1 MELIPLDDAAM
12 LRLASRWLAEGQ
24 DSAWLDLGGSEQGLS
39 AGSLRRMIDD
49 EAHIVRAF
57 TSDKEGLPIGLVA
70 LSSVNPDFRTAV
82 LWAFLADRDHEQG
95 GYLRRA
101 ASAMLTLGFV
111 EHGLECI
118 NAWTLEDNQG
128 SLRVLQE
135 LNFRPIG
142 RERRAQSRDGR
153 DFDKLL
159 FEIMAAE
166 HRSDDARD
174 ARTAG

>member
-1 MELIPLDDAAM
+1 MELIPLDDEGT
-12 LRLASRWLAEGQ
+12 LRLVSRWLADGE
-24 DSAWLDLGGSEQGLS
+24 DHPWLHLGGSEQRLS
-39 AGSLRRMIDD
+39 AGNMRRMIDD
-49 EAHIVRAF
+49 EAHIVRVF
-57 TSDKEGLPIGLVA
+57 TSDEAGVPIGLVA

-82 LWAFLADRDHEQG
+82 LWAFLADRGHEPG
-95 GYLRRA
+95 SYLRRA
-101 ASAMLTLGFV
+101 ASAMLTLGFS

-118 NAWTLEDNQG
+118 NAWTLEGNQD

-142 RERRAQSRDGR
+142 RERRAESKDGR

-159 FEIMAAE
+159 FELMAAE